1 MRKLIAFDDDTLDK
15 LTQLARDRMGT
26 FQELADEAFADL
38 LKKHGI
44 PIDLK
49 DALRKSARLSKAAT
63 PKNDKIENRKGA
75 IMNSDPDPF
84 EQGQRAARQNIPAE
98 ANPYRDGSEQHALW
112 AAGHEKV
119 AGAREANESEGS

>member
-44 PIDLK
+44 PVDLK
-49 DALRKSARLSKAAT
+49 DALRKSAGTREGRGAEE
-63 PKNDKIENRKGA
+63 IENRKGA
-75 IMNSDPDPF
+75 SMNSDPDPF
-84 EQGQRAARQNIPAE
+84 EQGERAARENIPAE
-98 ANPYRDGSEQHALW
+98 ANPYQDGSEQHALW

-119 AGAREANESEGS
+119 AGAREANESEGT

>member
-44 PIDLK
+44 PVDLK
-49 DALRKSARLSKAAT
+49 DALRRSA
-63 PKNDKIENRKGA
+63 G
-75 IMNSDPDPF
+75 MNSDPDPF
-84 EQGQRAARQNIPAE
+84 EQGERAARENIPAE
-98 ANPYRDGSEQHALW
+98 ANPYQDGSEQHALW